1 MVRPTFIDMNLVEFE
16 LYPLRNSLNKCTGS
30 CNVLSSKR
38 CAPKE
43 KKDISFKSFNI
54 IANKNEA
61 NAMTEHIL
69 CDCKCKFNSTTC
81 NSDEEWNIKSYQCEC
96 KNYCKCKKGHSWNP
110 STCIC
115 ENSKYLKSIA
125 DTSVTECAETH
136 NYYIIYQQK
145 RQIL

>member
-1 MVRPTFIDMNLVEFE
+1 MNPIELK
-16 LYPLRNSLNKCTGS
+16 LYPFRNSLSKCTGS

-43 KKDISFKSFNI
+43 KADISAKSFNI
-54 IANKNEA
+54 ITNKNET
-61 NAMTEHIL
+61 NAMTGHIL
-69 CDCKCKFNSTTC
+69 CDCKCKFHSTTC
-81 NSDEEWNIKSYQCEC
+81 NSDQEWNIKSCQYEC
-96 KNYCKCKKGHSWNP
+96 KNYCKCKNGHSWNP

-136 NYYIIYQQK
+136 NFYIIYQQK